1 MPIASH
7 SGKWRLAALACI
19 FGVSGIASA
28 QAPQPTLRMTTQ
40 PVAPVP
46 ASVPSAPMSAA
57 ELHDAA
63 VDAYIYAYPMVLMEL
78 TRRNTT
84 SVSSPADGKAP
95 MNQFGHKTAFPDAQT
110 PNARWPNT
118 DTLYSSMWYDVS
130 NGPLIV
136 RVPDAGDRFYVLS
149 LMDMWT
155 DVFASRGTRTNGN
168 GPQAFAIV
176 GPYWN
181 GTLPPGIDVVR
192 SPTSMGWVVGH
203 VQTRGQAD
211 YPAVNQWQANIG
223 VTPYVAPPA
232 PPVPGGRTPPGS
244 LTPMRPLPPGARP
257 GPAMPM
263 ASAYTPTTQVAPS
276 AAPPVEQVA
285 GMDAA
290 TFFGLF
296 ADAVRNNPPHA
307 NDYPMLDRLRRIG
320 LGTTAPVAFS
330 QLDPAVQQAL
340 TQAGPEAGRRIAD
353 YVSRLGSGMN
363 GWNTVTGGI
372 GTYGTNYLRRAAV
385 AYAGLGAGLPED
397 ILYPVTLIDSDG
409 DLLTADDDYVLHFD
423 KGQLPPANAF
433 WSLNLYGPNQTF
445 VENQAR
451 RYAIRSTD
459 NLRYNADGSLDIYIQ
474 RRAPRGERQAN
485 WLPAPESGPF
495 MLNMRLYWPR
505 DIALDQQW
513 APPPVQDN

>member
-1 MPIASH
+1 MRTAPQ
-7 SGKWRLAALACI
+7 SGKWRLAALACV
-19 FGVSGIASA
+19 FGVSGIAAA
-28 QAPQPTLRMTTQ
+28 QSPQPTLRMVS
-40 PVAPVP
+40 PAP
-46 ASVPSAPMSAA
+46 AAMSVPLAPMSAQ
-57 ELHDAA
+57 ELHQTA
-63 VDAYIYAYPMVLMEL
+63 VDAYIYAYPLVLMEL

-84 SVSSPADGKAP
+84 NVSSPLDGKAP
-95 MNQFGHKTAFPDAQT
+95 MNQFGHKTAFPDAST
-110 PNARWPNT
+110 PNSRWPNT

-149 LMDMWT
+149 LLDMWT
-155 DVFASRGTRTNGN
+155 DVFASRGTRTNGK

-181 GTLPPGIDVVR
+181 GTLPPGLDVVR

-203 VQTRGQAD
+203 VQTGGQQD
-211 YPAVNQWQANIG
+211 YPAVNQWQANIAA
-223 VTPYVAPPA
+223 TPYVAPP
-232 PPVPGGRTPPGS
+232 PVPGRPASPGS
-244 LTPMRPLPPGARP
+244 LTPMYPGSQAARP
-257 GPAMPM
+257 VAPMPPAP
-263 ASAYTPTTQVAPS
+263 AAYAPTTQVAPS
-276 AAPPVEQVA
+276 AVPPVEQIA

-296 ADAVRNNPPHA
+296 ADALRSNPPHA

-320 LGTTAPVAFS
+320 LGTTPSPAFS

-353 YVSRLGSGMN
+353 YVSHLGSGMN
-363 GWNTVTGGI
+363 GWNTVSGGI

-397 ILYPVTLIDSDG
+397 IMYPVTLIDSDG
-409 DLLTADDDYVLHFD
+409 DRLSGDEDYVLHFD
-423 KGQLPPANAF
+423 KGQLPPVNAF
-433 WSLNLYGPNQTF
+433 WSLNLYGPDQTF
-445 VENQAR
+445 VDNPAR

-474 RRAPRGERQAN
+474 HRAPSRERQAN
-485 WLPAPESGPF
+485 WLPAPDSGPF

-505 DIALDQQW
+505 DIALDRQW
-513 APPPVQDN
+513 APPPVHED

>member
-1 MPIASH
+1 MRTAPLPA
-7 SGKWRLAALACI
+7 KWRLAALACI

-28 QAPQPTLRMTTQ
+28 QSPQPSLRMVSPA
-40 PVAPVP
+40 PVAAP
-46 ASVPSAPMSAA
+46 APLAPMTAQ
-57 ELHDAA
+57 ELHDTA

-84 SVSSPADGKAP
+84 NVSSALDGKAP
-95 MNQFGHKTAFPDAQT
+95 MNQFGHKTVFPDART
-110 PNARWPNT
+110 PEARWPNT

-130 NGPLIV
+130 RGPVIV
-136 RVPDAGDRFYVLS
+136 RVPEAGNRYYVLS
-149 LMDMWT
+149 LLDMWT

-168 GPQAFAIV
+168 GPQTFAIV

-181 GTLPPGIDVVR
+181 GPLPAGVDVVR

-203 VQTRGQAD
+203 VQARGQED
-211 YPAVNQWQANIG
+211 YPAVNQWQANIA
-223 VTPYVAPPA
+223 VTPYVAPP
-232 PPVPGGRTPPGS
+232 PPVSGRPASPGA
-244 LTPMRPLPPGARP
+244 LTPMYPQRP
-257 GPAMPM
+257 GRPVAPAAPMPM
-263 ASAYTPTTQVAPS
+263 EPAYAPTTQVAPS
-276 AAPPVEQVA
+276 SAPPVEQVA
-285 GMDAA
+285 AMDAA
-290 TFFGLF
+290 TFFGVF

-320 LGTTAPVAFS
+320 LGTSAPLAFS

-340 TQAGPEAGRRIAD
+340 AQAGPEAGRRIAD
-353 YVSRLGSGMN
+353 YVSHLGAGMN

-409 DLLTADDDYVLHFD
+409 DPLMGDDDYVLHFD
-423 KGQLPPANAF
+423 KGQLPPVNAF

-445 VENQAR
+445 VDNPAH

-474 RRAPRGERQAN
+474 RRAPRGDRQAN
-485 WLPAPESGPF
+485 WLPTPDSGPF

-513 APPPVQDN
+513 APPPVRD

>member
-1 MPIASH
+1 MRTAPH
-7 SGKWRLAALACI
+7 SAKWRLAALACI

-28 QAPQPTLRMTTQ
+28 QSPQPTLRMVSQT
-40 PVAPVP
+40 PV
-46 ASVPSAPMSAA
+46 SAPAPLAPMTAQ
-57 ELHDAA
+57 ELHDTA
-63 VDAYIYAYPMVLMEL
+63 VDAYVYAYPMVLMEL

-84 SVSSPADGKAP
+84 NVASPADGKAP
-95 MNQFGHKTAFPDAQT
+95 MNQFGHKTSFPDAGT

-136 RVPDAGDRFYVLS
+136 RVPDAGQRFYVLS
-149 LMDMWT
+149 LLDMWT
-155 DVFASRGTRTNGN
+155 DVFASRGTRTNG
-168 GPQAFAIV
+168 GGAQTFAIV

-181 GTLPPGIDVVR
+181 GTLPPGVDVVR

-203 VQTRGQAD
+203 VQSMGQQD
-211 YPAVNQWQANIG
+211 YPAVNQWQANIA
-223 VTPYVAPPA
+223 VTPFVAPPPA
-232 PPVPGGRTPPGS
+232 PVAGRPAAPGS
-244 LTPMRPLPPGARP
+244 LTPMYPNRA
-257 GPAMPM
+257 GPQPIVPMPM
-263 ASAYTPTTQVAPS
+263 PPAYTPTTQVPPS
-276 AAPPVEQVA
+276 SAPPVEQVA
-285 GMDAA
+285 AMDAA
-290 TFFGLF
+290 TFFGVF

-320 LGTTAPVAFS
+320 LGTNAPMVFS

-340 TQAGPEAGRRIAD
+340 TQAAPEAGRRIAD
-353 YVSRLGSGMN
+353 YVSHLGTGIN
-363 GWNTVTGGI
+363 GWNTVFGGI

-409 DLLTADDDYVLHFD
+409 DMLTGDDDYVLHFD
-423 KGQLPPANAF
+423 KGQLPPVNAF
-433 WSLNLYGPNQTF
+433 WSINLYGPNQTF

-459 NLRYNADGSLDIYIQ
+459 KLHYNADGSLDIYIQ
-474 RRAPRGERQAN
+474 RRAPSRDRQAN
-485 WLPAPESGPF
+485 WLPTPESGPF

-513 APPPVQDN
+513 APPPVRD